1 MFCIASYVCVII
13 IMMLCYYNH
22 SILTFK
28 SLTLF
33 EVDCISPY
41 LSSPGSKLVK
51 KREHL
56 SSGLSAVTVECF

>member
-1 MFCIASYVCVII
+1 MFCIASYICVII

-51 KREHL
+51 KRELL